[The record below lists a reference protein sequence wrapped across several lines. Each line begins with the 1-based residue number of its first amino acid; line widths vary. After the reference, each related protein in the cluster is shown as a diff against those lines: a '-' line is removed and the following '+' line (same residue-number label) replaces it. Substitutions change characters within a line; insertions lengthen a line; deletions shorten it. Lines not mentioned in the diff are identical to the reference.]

1 MALTPAAPPHD
12 REAEEVT
19 LGAVLRDRGAGD
31 IVFDRLDEADF
42 YDPGL
47 RKVYGAMR
55 RLYDANRP
63 IDTVTVVDALRRAGA
78 GGALPRL
85 VGELWD
91 RVPSAANVDYY
102 CYQVAEASTRRRLLA
117 AADRVAELARDLGAD
132 LDVAI
137 DSAESIVG
145 AVAHGPGAG
154 TSGLEGL
161 GQLLSAVLEHVE
173 AAEKAPPA
181 AIPTGLADLDRR
193 LGGGFQPGSLNVIAG
208 RPGMGKSALAVNI
221 AAHVASLNRGAVAF
235 FSLEMAGAE
244 VAHRLLAA
252 EARVDSMI
260 LRGLGGDVDAGQWRR
275 LAAAAGRID
284 QWPFY
289 ADEGSRTVT
298 DVRARCRRLRRRA
311 AGGLALVVVDYLQ
324 LMRGGGRDTRQE
336 EIADISLGLKALAR
350 ELRTP
355 VVAVS
360 QLNRAVEGRGD
371 KRPLVSDLR
380 ESGAIEQDAD
390 TVLLIYRDS
399 YYFPHGH
406 HRGEAEINVAKQRA
420 GPTGTVKVTFDAPT
434 TRFADLV
441 EPPPPARSR
450 PLPGTR

>member
-1 MALTPAAPPHD
+1 MALTAAAPPHD

-19 LGAVLRDRGAGD
+19 LGAVLRDGAAAD
-31 IVFDRLDEADF
+31 VVFDRLDEADF

-63 IDTVTVVDALRRAGA
+63 IDTVTVADALRRAGA

-102 CYQVAEASTRRRLLA
+102 CYQVAEASTRRRLLTV
-117 AADRVAELARDLGAD
+117 ADRVAELARDVGAD
-132 LDVAI
+132 LDVVI
-137 DSAESIVG
+137 DSAESAVG
-145 AVAHGPGAG
+145 AVAHGTPAD
-154 TSGLEGL
+154 GLEGL

-173 AAEKAPPA
+173 AAAAAPPA
-181 AIPTGLADLDRR
+181 TVPTGLVALDRR

-235 FSLEMAGAE
+235 FSLEMAGGE

-252 EARVDSMI
+252 EARVDSMV
-260 LRGLGGDVDAGQWRR
+260 LRGLSGDVDAGQWRR
-275 LAAAAGRID
+275 LATAAGRID

-289 ADEGSRTVT
+289 ADEGSRTVS
-298 DVRARCRRLRRRA
+298 DVRARCRRLRRRS
-311 AGGLALVVVDYLQ
+311 GGLALVVVDYLQ

-390 TVLLIYRDS
+390 TVLLIYRDA

-420 GPTGTVKVTFDAPT
+420 GPTGTVKVYFDAPT

-441 EPPPPARSR
+441 ESPPPARSR